1 MTIDFKDKVAIVTG
15 AGGGL
20 GRSHALELSKRGAK
34 VVVNDLGGSVDGSGG
49 SSEAA
54 EKVVKEIISSG
65 GQAIS
70 NGSSVTDDKGVKLM
84 IDQTIN
90 EYGKIDILINNA
102 GILIDKSF
110 SKMEIND
117 FEKVLNVHLL
127 GSVKPTKAVWE
138 IMKEQNYGRII
149 VTSSSS
155 GLYGNFGQTN
165 YGAAKLG
172 LVGFMNTLK
181 LEGQKYNVHVNAL
194 TPVAYTRMT
203 ANLMPPEAENLLTPE
218 SVTPAAIY
226 LVSDEAPNGIILCAG
241 AIGTPHLLQVSGVGE
256 AEYLKSIGIEPL
268 FEIKNV
274 GEDLQDHYAVRVAN
288 KISTPI
294 SLNEK
299 ASGFNLV
306 SEIIKWFISKKGL
319 ISYSPAHVG
328 AFLKS
333 SPRIDFPDLQF
344 VFTPASYT
352 EGMIGKLQN
361 FPGITCG
368 VWQSRPLSK
377 GYVRASSNKISD
389 PPLIQPNYL
398 KEKIDQDVLIE
409 GVKIC
414 RSLLDTSTMK
424 KISVCE
430 TLPGDNIKSD
440 EEILDFIR
448 NKGATV

>member
-1 MTIDFKDKVAIVTG
+1 MTIDFKDKVAIITG

-49 SSEAA
+49 SSDAA

-70 NGSSVTDDKGVKLM
+70 NGSSVTDDNGVKLM
-84 IDQTIN
+84 IDQTID
-90 EYGKIDILINNA
+90 EYGRIDILINNA

-117 FEKVLNVHLL
+117 FEKVLNVHLM
-127 GSVKPTKAVWE
+127 GTVKPTKAVWE
-138 IMKEQNYGRII
+138 IMKEQNYGRIL

-226 LVSDEAPNGIILCAG
+226 LVSHEAPNGTILCAG
-241 AIGTPHLLQVSGVGE
+241 AGVYSVSKIMESDGLSLGLNAT
-256 AEYLKSIGIEPL
+256 AEDIVNNWE
-268 FEIKNV
+268 
-274 GEDLQDHYAVRVAN
+274 
-288 KISTPI
+288 KISNFNEAKSYNMGGEQTGKVF
-294 SLNEK
+294 EK
-299 ASGFNLV
+299 AM
-306 SEIIKWFISKKGL
+306 ETI
-319 ISYSPAHVG
+319 
-328 AFLKS
+328 
-333 SPRIDFPDLQF
+333 
-344 VFTPASYT
+344 
-352 EGMIGKLQN
+352 
-361 FPGITCG
+361 
-368 VWQSRPLSK
+368 
-377 GYVRASSNKISD
+377 
-389 PPLIQPNYL
+389 
-398 KEKIDQDVLIE
+398 EK
-409 GVKIC
+409 
-414 RSLLDTSTMK
+414 
-424 KISVCE
+424 
-430 TLPGDNIKSD
+430 
-440 EEILDFIR
+440 
-448 NKGATV
+448 